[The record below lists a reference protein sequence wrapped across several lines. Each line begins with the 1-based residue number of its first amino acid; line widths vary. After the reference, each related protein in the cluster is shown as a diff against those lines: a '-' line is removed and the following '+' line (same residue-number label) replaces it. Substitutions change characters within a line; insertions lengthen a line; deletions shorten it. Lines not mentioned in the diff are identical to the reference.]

1 MKHFKLLLAALA
13 VPFAVSALYAQDE
26 TDASAAPKKTDRS
39 YVSDYA
45 SKPAVIILADKANNR
60 NVELTLKAV
69 NPREFVFTNPE
80 GGEVVVQKNSKA
92 FNFQVKAN
100 DNLTRGM
107 RAAAAQ
113 DWDLALNYMRDS
125 IYPLIPLTA
134 MADEVFRVSSY
145 METFV
150 KALAGAERYKELDAF
165 VQALPLGDIS
175 PSLAAEALEAA
186 DILARQK
193 QNAAAFA
200 IIDRVK
206 LSEESI
212 PAAMKA
218 LGSLR
223 KNGEYKECL
232 ARYTKISNIPG
243 NKDKDI
249 AKLWMIFCDLAIG
262 NRSSAD
268 IYLSTIE
275 VKRDTAEFS
284 LYQMVSGM
292 LKEAAETPDYTG
304 ALDLYAEG
312 IVFGNVSDNW
322 MPELLFR
329 TGMAYKQTGELQASN
344 EIFRQISTFYPGD
357 IFSDKA
363 KSEIVELKEEAKKSS
378 DDEDSGDEDDG
389 YYDEDDGYY
398 DEDDE

>member
-1 MKHFKLLLAALA
+1 MKHFNLLLAALA
-13 VPFAVSALYAQDE
+13 VPFAVLSAYAQDG
-26 TDASAAPKKTDRS
+26 TDSAAAPKKADRP

-45 SKPAVIILADKANNR
+45 SKPAAILLSDRANNR
-60 NVELTLKAV
+60 NVELTLKEV
-69 NPREFVFTNPE
+69 KPREFVFTDPE
-80 GGEVVVQKNSKA
+80 GGEVVVQKNSKV
-92 FNFQVKAN
+92 FSFQPKTS

-113 DWDLALNYMRDS
+113 DWDLALNYMRDF

-134 MADEVFRVSSY
+134 MPEGVFNVSSY

-150 KALAGAERYKELDAF
+150 RALSGAERYKELEAF
-165 VQALPLGDIS
+165 VLALPLGEIS

-186 DILARQK
+186 DILAQQK

-206 LSEESI
+206 MSEESI

-232 ARYTKISNIPG
+232 VRYTKISNVPG

-249 AKLWMIFCDLAIG
+249 AKLWMIFCDLAVG

-268 IYLSTIE
+268 IYLSTID
-275 VKRDTAEFS
+275 VKRGTAEFS
-284 LYQMVSGM
+284 LCQMVRGM
-292 LKEAAETPDYTG
+292 VKEAGETPDYKG

-312 IVFGNVSDNW
+312 IVFGNASDNW

-329 TGMAYKQTGELQASN
+329 TGMAYKNIGELKASN
-344 EIFRQISTFYPGD
+344 EIFKQISVFYPGD

-363 KSEIVELKEEAKKSS
+363 KSEIVEIKEEAKPS
-378 DDEDSGDEDDG
+378 DEEDSEDEYEDEDDG
-389 YYDEDDGYY
+389 YYYGD
-398 DEDDE
+398 DDE

>member
-1 MKHFKLLLAALA
+1 MKHFNLLLAALA
-13 VPFAVSALYAQDE
+13 VPFAVLSAYAQDG
-26 TDASAAPKKTDRS
+26 TDSAAAPKKADRP

-45 SKPAVIILADKANNR
+45 SKPAAILLSDRANNR
-60 NVELTLKAV
+60 NVELTLKEV
-69 NPREFVFTNPE
+69 KPREFVFTNPE

-92 FNFQVKAN
+92 FSFQPKTS

-113 DWDLALNYMRDS
+113 DWDLALNYMRDF

-134 MADEVFRVSSY
+134 MPEGVFNVSSY

-150 KALAGAERYKELDAF
+150 RALSGAERYKELEAF
-165 VQALPLGDIS
+165 VLALPLGEIS

-186 DILARQK
+186 DILAQQK

-206 LSEESI
+206 MSEESI

-232 ARYTKISNIPG
+232 VRYTKISNVPG

-249 AKLWMIFCDLAIG
+249 AKLWMIFCDLAVG

-268 IYLSTIE
+268 IYLSTID
-275 VKRDTAEFS
+275 VKRGTAEFS
-284 LYQMVSGM
+284 LCQMVRGM
-292 LKEAAETPDYTG
+292 VKEAGETPDYKG

-312 IVFGNVSDNW
+312 IVFGNASDNW

-329 TGMAYKQTGELQASN
+329 TGMAYKNTGELKASN
-344 EIFRQISTFYPGD
+344 EIFKQISVFYPGD

-363 KSEIVELKEEAKKSS
+363 KSEIVEIKEEAKPS
-378 DDEDSGDEDDG
+378 DEEDSEDEYEDEDDG
-389 YYDEDDGYY
+389 YYYGD
-398 DEDDE
+398 DDE

>member
-1 MKHFKLLLAALA
+1 MKHFNLLLAALA
-13 VPFAVSALYAQDE
+13 VPFAVLSAYAQDG
-26 TDASAAPKKTDRS
+26 TDSAAAPKKADRP

-45 SKPAVIILADKANNR
+45 SKPAAILLSDRANNR
-60 NVELTLKAV
+60 NVELTLKEV
-69 NPREFVFTNPE
+69 KPREFVFTDPE

-92 FNFQVKAN
+92 LSFQPKTS

-113 DWDLALNYMRDS
+113 DWDLALNYMRDF

-134 MADEVFRVSSY
+134 MPEGVFNVSSY

-150 KALAGAERYKELDAF
+150 RALSGAERYKELEAF
-165 VQALPLGDIS
+165 VLALPLGEIS

-186 DILARQK
+186 DILAQQK

-206 LSEESI
+206 MSEESI

-232 ARYTKISNIPG
+232 VRYTKISNVPG

-249 AKLWMIFCDLAIG
+249 AKLWMIFCDLAVG

-268 IYLSTIE
+268 IYLSTID
-275 VKRDTAEFS
+275 VKRGTAEFS
-284 LYQMVSGM
+284 LCQMVRGM
-292 LKEAAETPDYTG
+292 VKEAGETPDYKG

-312 IVFGNVSDNW
+312 IVFGNASDNW

-329 TGMAYKQTGELQASN
+329 TGMAYKNTGELKASN
-344 EIFRQISTFYPGD
+344 EIFKQISVFYPGD

-363 KSEIVELKEEAKKSS
+363 KSEIVEIKEEAKPS
-378 DDEDSGDEDDG
+378 DEEDSEDEYEDEDDG
-389 YYDEDDGYY
+389 YYYGD
-398 DEDDE
+398 DDE

>member
-1 MKHFKLLLAALA
+1 MKHFNLLLAALA
-13 VPFAVSALYAQDE
+13 VPFAVLSAYAQDG
-26 TDASAAPKKTDRS
+26 TDSAAAPKKADRP

-45 SKPAVIILADKANNR
+45 SKPAAILLSDRANNR
-60 NVELTLKAV
+60 NVELTLKEV
-69 NPREFVFTNPE
+69 KPREFVFTNPE

-92 FNFQVKAN
+92 FSFQPKTS

-113 DWDLALNYMRDS
+113 DWDLALNYMRDF

-134 MADEVFRVSSY
+134 MPEGVFNVSSY

-150 KALAGAERYKELDAF
+150 RALSGAERYKELEAF
-165 VQALPLGDIS
+165 VLALPLGEIS

-186 DILARQK
+186 DILAQQK

-206 LSEESI
+206 MSEESI

-232 ARYTKISNIPG
+232 VRYTKISNVPG

-249 AKLWMIFCDLAIG
+249 AKLWMIFCDLAVG

-268 IYLSTIE
+268 IYLSTID
-275 VKRDTAEFS
+275 VKRGTAEFS
-284 LYQMVSGM
+284 LCQMVRGM
-292 LKEAAETPDYTG
+292 VKEAGETPDYKG

-312 IVFGNVSDNW
+312 IVFGNASDNW

-329 TGMAYKQTGELQASN
+329 TGMAYKNTGELKASN
-344 EIFRQISTFYPGD
+344 EIFKQISVFYPGD

-363 KSEIVELKEEAKKSS
+363 KSEIVEIKEEPKPS
-378 DDEDSGDEDDG
+378 DEEDSEDEYEDEDDG
-389 YYDEDDGYY
+389 YYYGD
-398 DEDDE
+398 DDE

>member
-1 MKHFKLLLAALA
+1 MKHFNLLLAALA
-13 VPFAVSALYAQDE
+13 VPLAVSAAYAQAE
-26 TDASAAPKKTDRS
+26 TDSAAAPKKADRP

-45 SKPAVIILADKANNR
+45 SKPAVILLNDKANNR
-60 NVELTLKAV
+60 NVELTLKEV
-69 NPREFVFTNPE
+69 KPREFVFTNPE

-92 FNFQVKAN
+92 FSFQPKTN

-107 RAAAAQ
+107 RAAAAK
-113 DWDLALNYMRDS
+113 DWELSLDYMRDF
-125 IYPLIPLTA
+125 IYPLIPLTSIPE
-134 MADEVFRVSSY
+134 EVFNVSNY

-150 KALAGAERYKELDAF
+150 RALSGAERYKELEAF
-165 VQALPLGDIS
+165 IQALPLADVS

-186 DILARQK
+186 DILAQQK
-193 QNAAAFA
+193 MNAVAFS
-200 IIDRVK
+200 IIDKVK
-206 LSEESI
+206 LSEDSI

-218 LGSLR
+218 LATLR

-232 ARYTKISNIPG
+232 PRYTKISNLPE
-243 NKDKDI
+243 NKEKDI
-249 AKLWMIFCDLAIG
+249 AKLWMIFCDLSIG

-284 LYQMVSGM
+284 LCQMVRGM
-292 LKEAAETPDYTG
+292 VKEAGETPDYKG

-312 IVFGNVSDNW
+312 IVFGKASDNW

-329 TGMAYKQTGELQASN
+329 TGMAYKKIGELHASN
-344 EIFRQISTFYPGD
+344 GIFKQMSVFYPGD

-363 KSEIVELKEEAKKSS
+363 KSEIVELKEEAEKSS
-378 DDEDSGDEDDG
+378 DDEDSEDEDGYDDEDDG
-389 YYDEDDGYY
+389 YYYEDE
-398 DEDDE
+398 E

>member
-1 MKHFKLLLAALA
+1 MKHFNLLLAALA
-13 VPFAVSALYAQDE
+13 VPFAVLSAYAQDG
-26 TDASAAPKKTDRS
+26 TDSAAAPKKADRP

-45 SKPAVIILADKANNR
+45 SKPAAILLSDRANNR
-60 NVELTLKAV
+60 NVELTLKEV
-69 NPREFVFTNPE
+69 KPREFVFTDPE

-92 FNFQVKAN
+92 FSFQPKTS

-113 DWDLALNYMRDS
+113 DWDLALNYMRDF

-134 MADEVFRVSSY
+134 MPEGVFNVSSY

-150 KALAGAERYKELDAF
+150 RALSGAERYKELEAF
-165 VQALPLGDIS
+165 VLALPLGEIS

-186 DILARQK
+186 DILAQQK

-206 LSEESI
+206 MSEESI

-232 ARYTKISNIPG
+232 VRYTKISNVPG

-249 AKLWMIFCDLAIG
+249 AKLWMIFCDLAVG

-268 IYLSTIE
+268 IYLSTID
-275 VKRDTAEFS
+275 VKRGTAEFS
-284 LYQMVSGM
+284 LCQMVRGM
-292 LKEAAETPDYTG
+292 VKEAGETPDYKG

-312 IVFGNVSDNW
+312 IVFGNASDNW

-329 TGMAYKQTGELQASN
+329 TGMAYKNTGELKASN
-344 EIFRQISTFYPGD
+344 EIFKQISVFYPGG

-363 KSEIVELKEEAKKSS
+363 KSEIVEIKEEAKQS
-378 DDEDSGDEDDG
+378 DEEDSEDEYEDEDDG
-389 YYDEDDGYY
+389 YYYGD
-398 DEDDE
+398 DDE

>member
-1 MKHFKLLLAALA
+1 MKHFNLLLAALA
-13 VPFAVSALYAQDE
+13 VPFAVLSAYAQDG
-26 TDASAAPKKTDRS
+26 TDSAAAHKKADRP

-45 SKPAVIILADKANNR
+45 SKPAAILLSDRANNR
-60 NVELTLKAV
+60 NVELTLKEV
-69 NPREFVFTNPE
+69 KPREFVFTNPE

-92 FNFQVKAN
+92 FSFQPKTS

-113 DWDLALNYMRDS
+113 DWDLALNYMRDF

-134 MADEVFRVSSY
+134 MPEGVFNVSSY

-150 KALAGAERYKELDAF
+150 RALSGAERYKELEAF
-165 VQALPLGDIS
+165 VLALPLGEIS

-186 DILARQK
+186 DILAQQK

-206 LSEESI
+206 MSEESI

-232 ARYTKISNIPG
+232 VRYTKISNVPG

-249 AKLWMIFCDLAIG
+249 AKLWMIFCDLAVG

-268 IYLSTIE
+268 IYLSTID
-275 VKRDTAEFS
+275 VKRGTAEFS
-284 LYQMVSGM
+284 LCQMVRGM
-292 LKEAAETPDYTG
+292 VKEAGETPDYKG

-312 IVFGNVSDNW
+312 IVFGNASDNW

-329 TGMAYKQTGELQASN
+329 TGMAYKNTGELKASN
-344 EIFRQISTFYPGD
+344 EIFKQISVFYPGD

-363 KSEIVELKEEAKKSS
+363 KSEIVEIKEEAKPS
-378 DDEDSGDEDDG
+378 DEEDSEDEYEDEDDG
-389 YYDEDDGYY
+389 YYYGD
-398 DEDDE
+398 DDE

>member
-1 MKHFKLLLAALA
+1 MKHFNLLLAALA
-13 VPFAVSALYAQDE
+13 VPFAVLSAYAQDG
-26 TDASAAPKKTDRS
+26 TDSAAAPKKADRP

-45 SKPAVIILADKANNR
+45 SKPAAILLNDKANNR
-60 NVELTLKAV
+60 NVELTLKEV
-69 NPREFVFTNPE
+69 KPREFVFTNPE

-92 FNFQVKAN
+92 FSFQPKTS

-113 DWDLALNYMRDS
+113 DWDLALNYMRDF

-134 MADEVFRVSSY
+134 MPEGVFNVSSY

-150 KALAGAERYKELDAF
+150 RALSGAERYKELEAF
-165 VQALPLGDIS
+165 VLALPLGEIS

-186 DILARQK
+186 DILAQQK

-206 LSEESI
+206 MSEESI

-232 ARYTKISNIPG
+232 VRYTKISNVPG

-249 AKLWMIFCDLAIG
+249 AKLWMIFCDLAVG

-268 IYLSTIE
+268 IYLSTID
-275 VKRDTAEFS
+275 VKRGTAEFS
-284 LYQMVSGM
+284 LCQMVRGM
-292 LKEAAETPDYTG
+292 VKEAGETPDYKG

-312 IVFGNVSDNW
+312 IVFGNASDNW

-329 TGMAYKQTGELQASN
+329 TGMAYKNTGELKASN
-344 EIFRQISTFYPGD
+344 EIFKQISVFYPGD

-363 KSEIVELKEEAKKSS
+363 KSEIVEIKEEAKPS
-378 DDEDSGDEDDG
+378 DEEDSEDEYEDEDDG
-389 YYDEDDGYY
+389 YYYGD
-398 DEDDE
+398 DDE

>member
-1 MKHFKLLLAALA
+1 MKHFNLLLAALA
-13 VPFAVSALYAQDE
+13 VPFAVLSAYAQDG
-26 TDASAAPKKTDRS
+26 TDSAAAPKKADRP

-45 SKPAVIILADKANNR
+45 SKPAAILLNDKANNR
-60 NVELTLKAV
+60 NVELTLKEV
-69 NPREFVFTNPE
+69 KPREFVFTNPE

-92 FNFQVKAN
+92 FSFQPKTS

-113 DWDLALNYMRDS
+113 DWDLALNYMRDF

-134 MADEVFRVSSY
+134 MPEGVFNVSSY

-150 KALAGAERYKELDAF
+150 RALSGAERYKELEAF
-165 VQALPLGDIS
+165 VLALPLGEIS

-186 DILARQK
+186 DILAQQK

-232 ARYTKISNIPG
+232 ARYTKISNVPG

-249 AKLWMIFCDLAIG
+249 AKLWMIFCDLAVG

-268 IYLSTIE
+268 IYLSTID
-275 VKRDTAEFS
+275 VKRGTAEFS
-284 LYQMVSGM
+284 LCQMVRGM
-292 LKEAAETPDYTG
+292 VKEAGETPDYKG

-312 IVFGNVSDNW
+312 IVFGNASDNW

-329 TGMAYKQTGELQASN
+329 TGMAYKNTGELKASN
-344 EIFRQISTFYPGD
+344 EIFKQISVFYPGD

-363 KSEIVELKEEAKKSS
+363 KSEIVEIKEEAKPS
-378 DDEDSGDEDDG
+378 DEEDSEDEYEDEDDG
-389 YYDEDDGYY
+389 YYYGD
-398 DEDDE
+398 DDE

>member
-1 MKHFKLLLAALA
+1 MKHFNLLLAALA
-13 VPFAVSALYAQDE
+13 VPFAVLPAYAQDG
-26 TDASAAPKKTDRS
+26 TDSAAAPKKADRP

-45 SKPAVIILADKANNR
+45 SKPAAILLSDRANNR
-60 NVELTLKAV
+60 NVELTLKEV
-69 NPREFVFTNPE
+69 KPREFVFTDPE
-80 GGEVVVQKNSKA
+80 GGEVVVQKNSKV
-92 FNFQVKAN
+92 FSFQPKTS

-107 RAAAAQ
+107 RSAAAQ
-113 DWDLALNYMRDS
+113 YWDLALNYMRDF

-134 MADEVFRVSSY
+134 MPEGVFNVSSY

-150 KALAGAERYKELDAF
+150 RALSGAERYKELEAF
-165 VQALPLGDIS
+165 VLALPLGEIS

-186 DILARQK
+186 DILAQQK

-206 LSEESI
+206 MSEESI

-232 ARYTKISNIPG
+232 VRYTKISNVPG

-249 AKLWMIFCDLAIG
+249 AKLWMIFCDLAVG

-268 IYLSTIE
+268 IYLSTID
-275 VKRDTAEFS
+275 VKRGTAEFS
-284 LYQMVSGM
+284 LCQMVRGM
-292 LKEAAETPDYTG
+292 VKEAGETPDYKG

-312 IVFGNVSDNW
+312 IVFGNASDNW

-329 TGMAYKQTGELQASN
+329 TGMAYKNTGELKASN
-344 EIFRQISTFYPGD
+344 EIFKQISVFYPGD

-363 KSEIVELKEEAKKSS
+363 KSEIVEIKEEAKPS
-378 DDEDSGDEDDG
+378 DEEDSEDEYEDEDDG
-389 YYDEDDGYY
+389 YYYGD
-398 DEDDE
+398 DDE

>member
-1 MKHFKLLLAALA
+1 MKHFNLLLAALA
-13 VPFAVSALYAQDE
+13 VPFAVLSAYAQDG
-26 TDASAAPKKTDRS
+26 TDSAAAPKKADRP

-45 SKPAVIILADKANNR
+45 SKPAAILLSDRANNR
-60 NVELTLKAV
+60 NVELTLKEV
-69 NPREFVFTNPE
+69 KPREFVFTDPE

-92 FNFQVKAN
+92 FSFQPKTS

-113 DWDLALNYMRDS
+113 DWDLALNYMRDF

-134 MADEVFRVSSY
+134 MPEGVFNVSSY

-150 KALAGAERYKELDAF
+150 RALSGAERYKELEAF
-165 VQALPLGDIS
+165 VLALPLGEIS

-186 DILARQK
+186 DILAQQK

-206 LSEESI
+206 MSEESI

-232 ARYTKISNIPG
+232 VRYTKISNVPG

-249 AKLWMIFCDLAIG
+249 AKLWMIFCDLAVG

-268 IYLSTIE
+268 IYLSTID
-275 VKRDTAEFS
+275 VKRGTAEFS
-284 LYQMVSGM
+284 LCQMVRGM
-292 LKEAAETPDYTG
+292 VKEAGETPDYKG

-312 IVFGNVSDNW
+312 IVFGNASDNW

-329 TGMAYKQTGELQASN
+329 TGMAYKNTGELKASN
-344 EIFRQISTFYPGD
+344 EIFKQISVFYPGD

-363 KSEIVELKEEAKKSS
+363 KSEIVEIKEEAKPS
-378 DDEDSGDEDDG
+378 DEEDSEDEYEDEDDG
-389 YYDEDDGYY
+389 YYYGD
-398 DEDDE
+398 DDE

>member
-1 MKHFKLLLAALA
+1 MKHFNLLLAALA
-13 VPFAVSALYAQDE
+13 VPFAVLSAYAQDG
-26 TDASAAPKKTDRS
+26 TDSAAAPKKADRP

-45 SKPAVIILADKANNR
+45 SKPAAILLSDRANNR
-60 NVELTLKAV
+60 NVELTLKEV
-69 NPREFVFTNPE
+69 KPREFVFTDPE
-80 GGEVVVQKNSKA
+80 GGEVVVQKNSKV
-92 FNFQVKAN
+92 FSFQPKTS

-113 DWDLALNYMRDS
+113 DWDLALNYMRDF

-134 MADEVFRVSSY
+134 MPEGVFNVSSY

-150 KALAGAERYKELDAF
+150 RALSGAERYKELEAF
-165 VQALPLGDIS
+165 VLALPLGEIS

-186 DILARQK
+186 DILAQQK

-206 LSEESI
+206 MSEESI

-232 ARYTKISNIPG
+232 VRYTKISNVPG

-249 AKLWMIFCDLAIG
+249 AKLWMIFCDLAVG

-268 IYLSTIE
+268 IYLSTID
-275 VKRDTAEFS
+275 VKRGTAEFS
-284 LYQMVSGM
+284 LCQMVRGM
-292 LKEAAETPDYTG
+292 VKEAGETPDYKG

-312 IVFGNVSDNW
+312 IVFGNASDNW

-329 TGMAYKQTGELQASN
+329 TGMAYKNTGELKASN
-344 EIFRQISTFYPGD
+344 EIFKQISVFYPGD

-363 KSEIVELKEEAKKSS
+363 KSEIVEIKEEAKPS
-378 DDEDSGDEDDG
+378 DEEDSEDEYEDEDDG
-389 YYDEDDGYY
+389 YYYGD
-398 DEDDE
+398 DDE

>member
-1 MKHFKLLLAALA
+1 MKHFNLLLAALA
-13 VPFAVSALYAQDE
+13 VPFAVLSAYAQDG
-26 TDASAAPKKTDRS
+26 TDSAAAPKKADRP

-45 SKPAVIILADKANNR
+45 SKPAAILLSDRANNR
-60 NVELTLKAV
+60 NVELTLKEV
-69 NPREFVFTNPE
+69 NPREFVFTDPE

-92 FNFQVKAN
+92 FSFQPKTS

-113 DWDLALNYMRDS
+113 DWDLALNYMRDF

-134 MADEVFRVSSY
+134 MPEGVFNVSSY

-150 KALAGAERYKELDAF
+150 RALSGAERYKELEAF
-165 VQALPLGDIS
+165 VLALPLGEIS

-186 DILARQK
+186 DILAQQK

-206 LSEESI
+206 MSEESI

-232 ARYTKISNIPG
+232 VRYTKISNVPG

-249 AKLWMIFCDLAIG
+249 AKLWMIFCDLAVG

-268 IYLSTIE
+268 IYLSTID
-275 VKRDTAEFS
+275 VKRGTAEFS
-284 LYQMVSGM
+284 LCQMVRGM
-292 LKEAAETPDYTG
+292 VKEAGETPDYKG

-312 IVFGNVSDNW
+312 IVFGNASDNW

-329 TGMAYKQTGELQASN
+329 TGMAYKNTGELKASN
-344 EIFRQISTFYPGD
+344 EIFKQISVFYPGD

-363 KSEIVELKEEAKKSS
+363 KSEIVEIKEEAKPS
-378 DDEDSGDEDDG
+378 DEEDSEDEYEDEDDG
-389 YYDEDDGYY
+389 YYYGD
-398 DEDDE
+398 DDE

>member
-1 MKHFKLLLAALA
+1 MKHFNLLLAALA
-13 VPFAVSALYAQDE
+13 VPFAVLSAYAQDG
-26 TDASAAPKKTDRS
+26 TDSAAAPKKADRP

-45 SKPAVIILADKANNR
+45 SKPAAILLSDRANNR
-60 NVELTLKAV
+60 NVELTLKEV
-69 NPREFVFTNPE
+69 KPREFVFTDPE
-80 GGEVVVQKNSKA
+80 GGEVVVQKNSKV
-92 FNFQVKAN
+92 FSFQPKTS

-113 DWDLALNYMRDS
+113 DWDLALNYMRDF

-134 MADEVFRVSSY
+134 MPEGVFNVSSY

-150 KALAGAERYKELDAF
+150 RALSGAERYKELEAF
-165 VQALPLGDIS
+165 VLALPLGEIS

-186 DILARQK
+186 DILAQQK

-206 LSEESI
+206 MSEESI

-232 ARYTKISNIPG
+232 VRYTKISNVPG

-249 AKLWMIFCDLAIG
+249 AKLWMIFCDLAVG

-268 IYLSTIE
+268 IYLSTID
-275 VKRDTAEFS
+275 VKRGTAEFS
-284 LYQMVSGM
+284 LCQMVRGM
-292 LKEAAETPDYTG
+292 VKEAGETPDYKG

-312 IVFGNVSDNW
+312 IVFGNASDNW

-329 TGMAYKQTGELQASN
+329 TGMAYKNTGELKASN
-344 EIFRQISTFYPGD
+344 EIFKQISVFYPGD

-363 KSEIVELKEEAKKSS
+363 KSEIVEIKEEAKQS
-378 DDEDSGDEDDG
+378 DEEDSEDEYEDEDDG
-389 YYDEDDGYY
+389 YYYGD
-398 DEDDE
+398 DDE